1 MEYLEIKDKPVTAAR
16 KWLGIFLM
24 VLGIAYLVVSYT
36 ENHKILNLIIAVAF
50 IFTGVYNFFNGFG
63 FEKAWIRSGPDFIII
78 KWSEKLRPEKFLVS
92 GITKVALSRN
102 NIVFHQKSRNQ
113 VKFNILFLE
122 RDQKKEIYQ
131 YMIDFAEKHGLILER
146 DF

>member
-1 MEYLEIKDKPVTAAR
+1 
-16 KWLGIFLM
+16 

-50 IFTGVYNFFNGFG
+50 IFAGVYNFFNGFG

-78 KWSEKLRPEKFLVS
+78 KWSEKLRPVKFLVS

-102 NIVFHQKSRNQ
+102 NIVFHQKTRNP